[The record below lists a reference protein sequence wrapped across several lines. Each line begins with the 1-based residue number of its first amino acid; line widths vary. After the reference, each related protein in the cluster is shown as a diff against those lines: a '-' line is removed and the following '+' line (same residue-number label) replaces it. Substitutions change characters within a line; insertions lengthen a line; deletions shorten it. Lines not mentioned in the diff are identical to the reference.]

1 MWYHLLDAQQSTTF
15 CTITPRVCVH
25 VCGLVCVH
33 VYACINEYEDQMCVF
48 PKLSL
53 SPLLRQS
60 LLNMEFMNLTRLAGQ
75 WAPEICFSH
84 PQALETHDAT
94 PWLFIG
100 FWEATRLFTVM
111 QQALC
116 KLNHFPSP
124 FIPRQSGKVPEHY
137 LNVFLKPPL
146 KVWAALC
153 VLKAA
158 FISDSTK
165 LFQPLSSV

>member
-1 MWYHLLDAQQSTTF
+1 MLSSPQQSV
-15 CTITPRVCVH
+15 PSLH
-25 VCGLVCVH
+25 VWVPVYELVCVH
-33 VYACINEYEDQMCVF
+33 VYACMKVYEDQMCVF
-48 PKLSL
+48 PKLSMSSSETVSL
-53 SPLLRQS
+53 EHGIHELNQTSWPVSSRDLPLPSPCIRDKGRHTWLL
-60 LLNMEFMNLTRLAGQ
+60 F
-75 WAPEICFSH
+75 
-84 PQALETHDAT
+84 
-94 PWLFIG
+94 G
-100 FWEATRLFTVM
+100 FWEATQLFTLIW
-111 QQALC
+111 QALC

-124 FIPRQSGKVPEHY
+124 FIPRQSCRVPEHY

>member
-1 MWYHLLDAQQSTTF
+1 MLSSPQHSVPSLH
-15 CTITPRVCVH
+15 VCVCAC
-25 VCGLVCVH
+25 VWASMCTCVCVYKW
-33 VYACINEYEDQMCVF
+33 VWRPNVC
-48 PKLSL
+48 L
-53 SPLLRQS
+53 
-60 LLNMEFMNLTRLAGQ
+60 
-75 WAPEICFSH
+75 
-84 PQALETHDAT
+84 PQALSISSSETVSLEHGVYELNQTSWPVSSRDLPLPSPCIRDT
-94 PWLFIG
+94 WRHTWLLFG
-100 FWEATRLFTVM
+100 FWEATQLFTVM

-124 FIPRQSGKVPEHY
+124 FIPRQSRKVPEHY